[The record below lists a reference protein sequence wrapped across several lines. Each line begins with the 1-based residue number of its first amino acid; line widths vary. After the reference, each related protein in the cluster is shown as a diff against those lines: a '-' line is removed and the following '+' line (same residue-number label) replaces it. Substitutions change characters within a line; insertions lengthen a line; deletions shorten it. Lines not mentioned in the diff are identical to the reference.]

1 MTLKGNDLQT
11 NVWLKKMEKLA
22 RGDLGLD
29 LAGYKDYVNNLKEFA
44 NSNSDLAVFAR
55 DGFLDDNYEGSKM
68 FLQMQIQ
75 N

>member
-1 MTLKGNDLQT
+1 
-11 NVWLKKMEKLA
+11 
-22 RGDLGLD
+22 
-29 LAGYKDYVNNLKEFA
+29 
-44 NSNSDLAVFAR
+44 VFAR